1 MDNSNS
7 NEQNN
12 MNRNFDVF
20 GGSTPETESR
30 KMEADKLESGSGSTD
45 RAETSQETRYTQ
57 TEEQGMDSVN
67 SKPAEN
73 SVNNGYTQAGDLD
86 TGSRYS
92 RTGDQGMDNSYT
104 QSGYLQEGSQRMGG
118 FTSADVKQMG
128 GSYRNTGA
136 QQMSGSYR
144 NTGAQQMSG
153 SYRNTGAQQ
162 MSGSYGNAGTQH
174 MNSSYGSTGAQRMNS
189 SYGNTGAQHM
199 YNGYGTAGT
208 QHVNGSFTSG
218 DQRIN
223 NFTSTESTGYNG
235 GSQTPPVKNKK
246 HTEKK
251 AAKKKSNNGFGRKL
265 AWMACAGAVFGILA
279 GATFQGVKYGSDKL
293 FAKNGVI
300 TESTTA
306 DNSDTE
312 ASTDNSADNS
322 TIAKTSTTTD
332 TVYDVTTVSKNVMP
346 SIVSISGTYMN
357 TYQSW
362 FNTYQQETEGAGSGI
377 IISQDDSSLLILT
390 NYHVV
395 KNSTSLS
402 VGFVD
407 GEAVD
412 ATVKGYDED
421 NDVAV
426 VSVPLDQIK
435 DSTKSNIK
443 AITMGSS
450 DSLEVGTPCV
460 AIGNALGYGQ
470 SVTVGYVSAVDREIS
485 ISDGSTV
492 KVIQTDAAINPG
504 NSGGALV
511 NMKGEL
517 IGMNTAKSVDSQV
530 EGMGYALPISDISDI
545 IQDIIKNGTNASTS
559 TSSSAYLGIT
569 AQTVT
574 DEYTKG
580 FGMPSGVNITAVSS
594 GSPAEKCGL
603 QTGDIIYEFNGKTV
617 TDITELQK
625 MIAKLQPGDTVKI
638 GYYRYNSG
646 SYEQMSVDAVLEA
659 KN

>member
-12 MNRNFDVF
+12 MNRSFDAF
-20 GGSTPETESR
+20 GSDTPETESR
-30 KMEADKLESGSGSTD
+30 RMEADKLESGSGSTD
-45 RAETSQETRYTQ
+45 RAETSQETRRTH
-57 TEEQGMDSVN
+57 TEEQGMDNVN
-67 SKPAEN
+67 SKSAEN

-92 RTGDQGMDNSYT
+92 RKENQGMDNSYT
-104 QSGYLQEGSQRMGG
+104 Q
-118 FTSADVKQMG
+118 
-128 GSYRNTGA
+128 
-136 QQMSGSYR
+136 QMSGGYGT
-144 NTGAQQMSG
+144 TGA
-153 SYRNTGAQQ
+153 
-162 MSGSYGNAGTQH
+162 QH
-174 MNSSYGSTGAQRMNS
+174 MNSG
-189 SYGNTGAQHM
+189 YGNTGAQHM
-199 YNGYGTAGT
+199 YNGYGTTGTQHMNSSFTSAGT
-208 QHVNGSFTSG
+208 QH
-218 DQRIN
+218 IN

-251 AAKKKSNNGFGRKL
+251 SAKKNNNGFGRKL

-293 FAKNGVI
+293 FARNGVI

-306 DNSDTE
+306 DTSDTE

-322 TIAKTSTTTD
+322 TITKTSTTTD

-357 TYQSW
+357 TYQNW

-377 IISQDDSSLLILT
+377 IISQDDSNLLVLT

-395 KNSTSLS
+395 KNSTALS

-407 GEAVD
+407 GESVE

-435 DSTKSNIK
+435 DSTKSSIK

-450 DSLEVGTPCV
+450 DNLEVGSPCV

-470 SVTVGYVSAVDREIS
+470 SVTVGYVSAIDREIS
-485 ISDGSTV
+485 LSDGSTV

-646 SYEQMSVDAVLEA
+646 NYEQMSVDAVLEA

>member
-12 MNRNFDVF
+12 MNRSFDAF
-20 GGSTPETESR
+20 GSDTPETESR
-30 KMEADKLESGSGSTD
+30 RMEADKLESGSGSTD
-45 RAETSQETRYTQ
+45 RAETSQETRCTQ
-57 TEEQGMDSVN
+57 TEEQGMDNVN
-67 SKPAEN
+67 SKSAEN
-73 SVNNGYTQAGDLD
+73 SVNNGYTQAGNLD

-92 RTGDQGMDNSYT
+92 RTGNQGMDNSYT
-104 QSGYLQEGSQRMGG
+104 QSVYPQTGSRRMSS
-118 FTSADVKQMG
+118 FTSADEQHMG
-128 GSYRNTGA
+128 GSYRTTGI
-136 QQMSGSYR
+136 QHMSDGYGT
-144 NTGAQQMSG
+144 TGV
-153 SYRNTGAQQ
+153 
-162 MSGSYGNAGTQH
+162 QH
-174 MNSSYGSTGAQRMNS
+174 MNSG
-189 SYGNTGAQHM
+189 YGNTGAQHM
-199 YNGYGTAGT
+199 YNGCGTTGT
-208 QHVNGSFTSG
+208 QHMNSSFTSTG
-218 DQRIN
+218 TQHIN
-223 NFTSTESTGYNG
+223 NFTSTESTGYND

-251 AAKKKSNNGFGRKL
+251 AAKKNNNGFGRKL

-293 FAKNGVI
+293 FARNGVI

-306 DNSDTE
+306 DTSDTE

-322 TIAKTSTTTD
+322 TITKTSTTTD

-357 TYQSW
+357 TYQNW

-377 IISQDDSSLLILT
+377 IISQDDSNLLVLT

-407 GEAVD
+407 GESVE

-435 DSTKSNIK
+435 DSTKSSIK

-450 DSLEVGTPCV
+450 DNLEVGSPCV

-470 SVTVGYVSAVDREIS
+470 SVTVGYVSAIDREIS
-485 ISDGSTV
+485 LSDGSTV

-646 SYEQMSVDAVLEA
+646 NYEQMSVDAVLEA

>member
-1 MDNSNS
+1 MGSSNS

-12 MNRNFDVF
+12 MNRSFDAF
-20 GGSTPETESR
+20 GNDTSETESR
-30 KMEADKLESGSGSTD
+30 RMEADKLESGYGSTD
-45 RAETSQETRYTQ
+45 RAATYRETRCTQ
-57 TEEQGMDSVN
+57 TEELGMDNVN
-67 SKPAEN
+67 SKSAEN

-92 RTGDQGMDNSYT
+92 RKGNQGVDNSYT
-104 QSGYLQEGSQRMGG
+104 QNGYLQERSQRMGD
-118 FTSADVKQMG
+118 FTSADPQQMG
-128 GSYRNTGA
+128 GAYRTTGT
-136 QQMSGSYR
+136 QH
-144 NTGAQQMSG
+144 
-153 SYRNTGAQQ
+153 
-162 MSGSYGNAGTQH
+162 MSGSYGTTDAQH
-174 MNSSYGSTGAQRMNS
+174 MNSG
-189 SYGNTGAQHM
+189 YGNTGARHM
-199 YNGYGTAGT
+199 YNGYGTTGA
-208 QHVNGSFTSG
+208 QHMNNSFTSAG
-218 DQRIN
+218 DQHIN

-251 AAKKKSNNGFGRKL
+251 AAKKNNNGFGRKL

-293 FAKNGVI
+293 FARNGVI

-306 DNSDTE
+306 DTSDTE

-357 TYQSW
+357 TYQNW

-377 IISQDDSSLLILT
+377 IISQDDSNLLVLT

-395 KNSTSLS
+395 KNSTALS

-407 GEAVD
+407 GESVE

-435 DSTKSNIK
+435 DSTKSSIK

-450 DSLEVGTPCV
+450 DNLEVGSPCV

-470 SVTVGYVSAVDREIS
+470 SVTVGYVSAIDREIS
-485 ISDGSTV
+485 LSDGSTV

-603 QTGDIIYEFNGKTV
+603 QTGDIICEFNGKTV

-646 SYEQMSVDAVLEA
+646 NYEQMSVDAVLEA

>member
-12 MNRNFDVF
+12 MNRSFDAF
-20 GGSTPETESR
+20 GSDTPETESR
-30 KMEADKLESGSGSTD
+30 RMEADKLESGSGSTD
-45 RAETSQETRYTQ
+45 RAETSQETRCTH
-57 TEEQGMDSVN
+57 TEEQGMDNVN
-67 SKPAEN
+67 SKSAEN

-92 RTGDQGMDNSYT
+92 RKENQGMDNSYT
-104 QSGYLQEGSQRMGG
+104 Q
-118 FTSADVKQMG
+118 
-128 GSYRNTGA
+128 
-136 QQMSGSYR
+136 QMSGGYGT
-144 NTGAQQMSG
+144 TGA
-153 SYRNTGAQQ
+153 
-162 MSGSYGNAGTQH
+162 QH
-174 MNSSYGSTGAQRMNS
+174 MNSG
-189 SYGNTGAQHM
+189 YGNTGAQHM
-199 YNGYGTAGT
+199 YNGYGTTGTQHMNSSFTSAGT
-208 QHVNGSFTSG
+208 QH
-218 DQRIN
+218 IN

-251 AAKKKSNNGFGRKL
+251 AAKKNNNGFGRKL

-293 FAKNGVI
+293 FARNGVI
-300 TESTTA
+300 TESTAA
-306 DNSDTE
+306 DTSDTE

-357 TYQSW
+357 TYQNW

-377 IISQDDSSLLILT
+377 IISQDDSNLLVLT

-395 KNSTSLS
+395 KNSTALS

-407 GEAVD
+407 GESVE

-435 DSTKSNIK
+435 DSTKSSIK

-450 DSLEVGTPCV
+450 DNLEVGSPCV

-470 SVTVGYVSAVDREIS
+470 SVTVGYVSAIDREIS
-485 ISDGSTV
+485 LSDGSTV

-646 SYEQMSVDAVLEA
+646 NYEQMSVDAVLEA

>member
-12 MNRNFDVF
+12 MNRSFDAF
-20 GGSTPETESR
+20 GSDTPETESR
-30 KMEADKLESGSGSTD
+30 RMEADKLESGSGSTD
-45 RAETSQETRYTQ
+45 RAETSQETRCTH
-57 TEEQGMDSVN
+57 TEEQGMDNVN
-67 SKPAEN
+67 SKSAEN

-92 RTGDQGMDNSYT
+92 RKENQGMDNSYT
-104 QSGYLQEGSQRMGG
+104 QNGYLQERSQRMSG
-118 FTSADVKQMG
+118 FTPTHEQQMG
-128 GSYRNTGA
+128 SAYRTTGT
-136 QQMSGSYR
+136 QH
-144 NTGAQQMSG
+144 
-153 SYRNTGAQQ
+153 
-162 MSGSYGNAGTQH
+162 MSGSYGTTGAQH
-174 MNSSYGSTGAQRMNS
+174 MNSGYGS
-189 SYGNTGAQHM
+189 TGAQHM
-199 YNGYGTAGT
+199 YNDYGTTGT
-208 QHVNGSFTSG
+208 QHMNNSFTSAG
-218 DQRIN
+218 DQHIN
-223 NFTSTESTGYNG
+223 NFTSTESAGYND
-235 GSQTPPVKNKK
+235 GSQTPTVKNKK

-251 AAKKKSNNGFGRKL
+251 AAKKNNNGFGRKL

-293 FAKNGVI
+293 FARNGVI
-300 TESTTA
+300 TESTAA
-306 DNSDTE
+306 DTSDTE

-357 TYQSW
+357 TYQNW

-377 IISQDDSSLLILT
+377 IISQDDSNLLVLT

-395 KNSTSLS
+395 KNSTALS

-407 GEAVD
+407 GESVE

-435 DSTKSNIK
+435 DSTKSSIK

-450 DSLEVGTPCV
+450 DNLEVGSPCV

-470 SVTVGYVSAVDREIS
+470 SVTVGYVSAIDREIS
-485 ISDGSTV
+485 LSDGSTV

-646 SYEQMSVDAVLEA
+646 NYEQMSVDAVLEA

>member
-12 MNRNFDVF
+12 MNRSFDAF
-20 GGSTPETESR
+20 GSDTPKTESR
-30 KMEADKLESGSGSTD
+30 RMEADKLESGSGSTD
-45 RAETSQETRYTQ
+45 RAETSQETRCTQ
-57 TEEQGMDSVN
+57 TEEQGMDNVN
-67 SKPAEN
+67 NKSAEN

-92 RTGDQGMDNSYT
+92 RTGNQGMDNSYT
-104 QSGYLQEGSQRMGG
+104 QSVYPQTGSRRMSS
-118 FTSADVKQMG
+118 FTSADEQHMG
-128 GSYRNTGA
+128 GNYRTTGT
-136 QQMSGSYR
+136 QH
-144 NTGAQQMSG
+144 
-153 SYRNTGAQQ
+153 
-162 MSGSYGNAGTQH
+162 MSGSYGTTGVQHMNSGYGNTGTQHMYNGCGTTGTQH
-174 MNSSYGSTGAQRMNS
+174 MNSSFTS
-189 SYGNTGAQHM
+189 
-199 YNGYGTAGT
+199 AGT
-208 QHVNGSFTSG
+208 QH
-218 DQRIN
+218 IN
-223 NFTSTESTGYNG
+223 NFTSTESTGYND

-251 AAKKKSNNGFGRKL
+251 AAKKNNNGFGRKL

-293 FAKNGVI
+293 FARNGVI

-306 DNSDTE
+306 DTSDTE

-322 TIAKTSTTTD
+322 TITKTSTTTD

-357 TYQSW
+357 TYQNW

-377 IISQDDSSLLILT
+377 IISQDDSNLLVLT

-407 GEAVD
+407 GESVE

-435 DSTKSNIK
+435 DSTKSSIK

-450 DSLEVGTPCV
+450 DNLEVGSPCV

-470 SVTVGYVSAVDREIS
+470 SVTVGYVSAIDREIS
-485 ISDGSTV
+485 LSDGSTV

-646 SYEQMSVDAVLEA
+646 NYEQMSVDAVLEA

>member
-12 MNRNFDVF
+12 MNRSFDAF
-20 GGSTPETESR
+20 GSDTPETESR
-30 KMEADKLESGSGSTD
+30 RMEADKLESGSGSTD
-45 RAETSQETRYTQ
+45 RAETSQETRRTH
-57 TEEQGMDSVN
+57 TEEQGMDNVN
-67 SKPAEN
+67 SKSAEN

-92 RTGDQGMDNSYT
+92 RKENQGMDNSYT
-104 QSGYLQEGSQRMGG
+104 Q
-118 FTSADVKQMG
+118 
-128 GSYRNTGA
+128 
-136 QQMSGSYR
+136 QMSG
-144 NTGAQQMSG
+144 G
-153 SYRNTGAQQ
+153 
-162 MSGSYGNAGTQH
+162 YGT
-174 MNSSYGSTGAQRMNS
+174 
-189 SYGNTGAQHM
+189 TGAQHM
-199 YNGYGTAGT
+199 YNGYGTTGTQHMNSSFTSAGT
-208 QHVNGSFTSG
+208 QH
-218 DQRIN
+218 IN

-251 AAKKKSNNGFGRKL
+251 SAKKNNNGFGRKL

-293 FAKNGVI
+293 FARNGVI

-306 DNSDTE
+306 DTSDTE

-322 TIAKTSTTTD
+322 TITKTSTTTD

-357 TYQSW
+357 TYQNW

-377 IISQDDSSLLILT
+377 IISQDDSNLLVLT

-395 KNSTSLS
+395 KNSTALS

-407 GEAVD
+407 GESVE

-435 DSTKSNIK
+435 DSTKSSIK

-450 DSLEVGTPCV
+450 DNLEVGSPCV

-470 SVTVGYVSAVDREIS
+470 SVTVGYVSAIDREIS
-485 ISDGSTV
+485 LSDGSTV

-646 SYEQMSVDAVLEA
+646 NYEQMSVDAVLEA

>member
-12 MNRNFDVF
+12 MNRSFDAF
-20 GGSTPETESR
+20 GSDTPETESR
-30 KMEADKLESGSGSTD
+30 RMEADKLESGSGSTD
-45 RAETSQETRYTQ
+45 RAETSQETRCTQ
-57 TEEQGMDSVN
+57 TEE
-67 SKPAEN
+67 
-73 SVNNGYTQAGDLD
+73 
-86 TGSRYS
+86 
-92 RTGDQGMDNSYT
+92 QGMDNSYT
-104 QSGYLQEGSQRMGG
+104 QSVYPQTGSRRMSS
-118 FTSADVKQMG
+118 FTSADEQHMG
-128 GSYRNTGA
+128 GNYKTTGT
-136 QQMSGSYR
+136 QH
-144 NTGAQQMSG
+144 
-153 SYRNTGAQQ
+153 
-162 MSGSYGNAGTQH
+162 MSGSYGTTGVQH
-174 MNSSYGSTGAQRMNS
+174 MNSG
-189 SYGNTGAQHM
+189 YGNTGTQHM
-199 YNGYGTAGT
+199 YNGYGTIGTQHMNSSFTSAGT
-208 QHVNGSFTSG
+208 QH
-218 DQRIN
+218 IN
-223 NFTSTESTGYNG
+223 NFTSTESTGYND

-251 AAKKKSNNGFGRKL
+251 AAKKNNNGFGRKL

-293 FAKNGVI
+293 FARNGVI
-300 TESTTA
+300 TESPTA
-306 DNSDTE
+306 DTSDTE

-322 TIAKTSTTTD
+322 TITKTSTTTD

-357 TYQSW
+357 TYQNW

-377 IISQDDSSLLILT
+377 IISQDDSNLLVLT

-407 GEAVD
+407 GESVE

-435 DSTKSNIK
+435 DSTKSSIK

-450 DSLEVGTPCV
+450 DNLEVGSPCV

-470 SVTVGYVSAVDREIS
+470 SVTVGYVSAIDREIS
-485 ISDGSTV
+485 LSDGSTV

>member
-12 MNRNFDVF
+12 MNRSFDAF
-20 GGSTPETESR
+20 GNYTSETESR
-30 KMEADKLESGSGSTD
+30 RMEADKLESGSGSTD
-45 RAETSQETRYTQ
+45 RAETSQETRCTH
-57 TEEQGMDSVN
+57 TEEQDMDNVN
-67 SKPAEN
+67 SKSAEN

-92 RTGDQGMDNSYT
+92 RKENQGMDNSYT
-104 QSGYLQEGSQRMGG
+104 QNGYLQERSQRMSG
-118 FTSADVKQMG
+118 FTPTHEQQMG
-128 GSYRNTGA
+128 SAYRTTGT
-136 QQMSGSYR
+136 QH
-144 NTGAQQMSG
+144 
-153 SYRNTGAQQ
+153 
-162 MSGSYGNAGTQH
+162 MSGSYGTTGAQH
-174 MNSSYGSTGAQRMNS
+174 MNCGYGS
-189 SYGNTGAQHM
+189 TGAQHM
-199 YNGYGTAGT
+199 YNDYGTKGT
-208 QHVNGSFTSG
+208 QHMNNSFTSAG
-218 DQRIN
+218 AQHIN
-223 NFTSTESTGYNG
+223 NFTSTESAGYND
-235 GSQTPPVKNKK
+235 GSQTPTVKNKK

-251 AAKKKSNNGFGRKL
+251 AAKKNNNGFGRKL
-265 AWMACAGAVFGILA
+265 AWMACAGA
-279 GATFQGVKYGSDKL
+279 DKL
-293 FAKNGVI
+293 FARNGVI

-306 DNSDTE
+306 DTSDTE

-357 TYQSW
+357 TYQNW

-377 IISQDDSSLLILT
+377 IISQDDSNLLVLT

-395 KNSTSLS
+395 KNSTALS

-407 GEAVD
+407 GESVE

-435 DSTKSNIK
+435 DSTKSSIK

-450 DSLEVGTPCV
+450 DNLEVGSPCV

-470 SVTVGYVSAVDREIS
+470 SVTVGYVSAIDREIS
-485 ISDGSTV
+485 LSDGSTV

-603 QTGDIIYEFNGKTV
+603 QTGDIICEFNGKTV

-646 SYEQMSVDAVLEA
+646 NYEQMSVDAVLEA

>member
-1 MDNSNS
+1 MGSSNS

-12 MNRNFDVF
+12 MNRSFDAF
-20 GGSTPETESR
+20 GNDTPETESR
-30 KMEADKLESGSGSTD
+30 RMEADKLESGSGSTD
-45 RAETSQETRYTQ
+45 RAETSQETRCTH
-57 TEEQGMDSVN
+57 TEEQGMDNVN
-67 SKPAEN
+67 SKSAES
-73 SVNNGYTQAGDLD
+73 SVNDGYTQAGNLD

-92 RTGDQGMDNSYT
+92 RKENQGMDNSYT
-104 QSGYLQEGSQRMGG
+104 Q
-118 FTSADVKQMG
+118 
-128 GSYRNTGA
+128 
-136 QQMSGSYR
+136 QMSGGYGT
-144 NTGAQQMSG
+144 TGA
-153 SYRNTGAQQ
+153 
-162 MSGSYGNAGTQH
+162 QH
-174 MNSSYGSTGAQRMNS
+174 MNSGYGSTGTQRMNS
-189 SYGNTGAQHM
+189 GYGNTGAQHM
-199 YNGYGTAGT
+199 YNGYGTTGTQHMNSSFTSAGT
-208 QHVNGSFTSG
+208 QH
-218 DQRIN
+218 IN

-235 GSQTPPVKNKK
+235 GSQTPTVKNKK
-246 HTEKK
+246 HTERK
-251 AAKKKSNNGFGRKL
+251 AAKKNNNGFGRKL

-293 FAKNGVI
+293 FARNGVI

-306 DNSDTE
+306 DTSDTE

-322 TIAKTSTTTD
+322 TITKTSTTTD

-357 TYQSW
+357 TYQNW

-377 IISQDDSSLLILT
+377 IISQDDSNLLVLT

-395 KNSTSLS
+395 KNSTALS

-407 GEAVD
+407 GESVE

-435 DSTKSNIK
+435 DSTKSSIK

-450 DSLEVGTPCV
+450 DNLEVGSPCV

-470 SVTVGYVSAVDREIS
+470 SVTVGYVSAIDREIS
-485 ISDGSTV
+485 LSDGSTV

-646 SYEQMSVDAVLEA
+646 NYEQMSVDAVLEA

>member
-12 MNRNFDVF
+12 MNRSFDAF
-20 GGSTPETESR
+20 GSDTPETESR
-30 KMEADKLESGSGSTD
+30 RMEADKLESGSGSTD
-45 RAETSQETRYTQ
+45 RAETSQETRCTH
-57 TEEQGMDSVN
+57 TEEQGMDNVN
-67 SKPAEN
+67 SKSAEN

-92 RTGDQGMDNSYT
+92 RKENQGMDNSYT
-104 QSGYLQEGSQRMGG
+104 QNGYLQERSQRMSG
-118 FTSADVKQMG
+118 FTPTHEQQMG
-128 GSYRNTGA
+128 SAYRTTGT
-136 QQMSGSYR
+136 QH
-144 NTGAQQMSG
+144 
-153 SYRNTGAQQ
+153 
-162 MSGSYGNAGTQH
+162 MSGSYGTTGAQH
-174 MNSSYGSTGAQRMNS
+174 MNSGYGS
-189 SYGNTGAQHM
+189 TGAQHM
-199 YNGYGTAGT
+199 YNDYGTAGT
-208 QHVNGSFTSG
+208 QHMNNSFTSAG
-218 DQRIN
+218 AQHIN
-223 NFTSTESTGYNG
+223 NFTSTESAGYND

-251 AAKKKSNNGFGRKL
+251 AAKKNNNGFGRKL

-293 FAKNGVI
+293 FARNGVI

-306 DNSDTE
+306 DTSDTE

-357 TYQSW
+357 TYQNW

-377 IISQDDSSLLILT
+377 IISQDDSNLLVLT

-395 KNSTSLS
+395 KNSTALS

-407 GEAVD
+407 GESVE

-435 DSTKSNIK
+435 DSTKSSIK

-450 DSLEVGTPCV
+450 DNLEVGSPCV

-470 SVTVGYVSAVDREIS
+470 SVTVGYVSAIDREIS
-485 ISDGSTV
+485 LSDGSTV

-603 QTGDIIYEFNGKTV
+603 QTGDIICEFNGKTV

-646 SYEQMSVDAVLEA
+646 NYEQMSVDAVLEA

>member
-12 MNRNFDVF
+12 MNRSFDAF
-20 GGSTPETESR
+20 GSDTPETESR
-30 KMEADKLESGSGSTD
+30 RMEADKLESGSGSTD
-45 RAETSQETRYTQ
+45 RAETSQETRRTH
-57 TEEQGMDSVN
+57 TEEQGMDNVN
-67 SKPAEN
+67 SKSAES
-73 SVNNGYTQAGDLD
+73 SVNDGYTQAGNLD

-92 RTGDQGMDNSYT
+92 RKENQGMDNSYT
-104 QSGYLQEGSQRMGG
+104 QSVYPQTGSRRMSS
-118 FTSADVKQMG
+118 FTSADEQHMG
-128 GSYRNTGA
+128 GNYRTTGT
-136 QQMSGSYR
+136 QH
-144 NTGAQQMSG
+144 
-153 SYRNTGAQQ
+153 
-162 MSGSYGNAGTQH
+162 MSGSYGTTGVQHMNSGYGNTGTQH
-174 MNSSYGSTGAQRMNS
+174 MYNGCGTTGTQRMNS
-189 SYGNTGAQHM
+189 SFTS
-199 YNGYGTAGT
+199 AGT
-208 QHVNGSFTSG
+208 QH
-218 DQRIN
+218 IN
-223 NFTSTESTGYNG
+223 NFTSTESTGYND

-251 AAKKKSNNGFGRKL
+251 AAKKNNNGFGRKL

-293 FAKNGVI
+293 FARNGVI

-306 DNSDTE
+306 DTSDTE

-357 TYQSW
+357 TYQNW

-377 IISQDDSSLLILT
+377 IISQDDSNLLVLT

-395 KNSTSLS
+395 KNSTALS

-407 GEAVD
+407 GESVE

-435 DSTKSNIK
+435 DSTKSSIK

-450 DSLEVGTPCV
+450 DNLEVGSPCV

-470 SVTVGYVSAVDREIS
+470 SVTVGYVSAIDREIS
-485 ISDGSTV
+485 LSDGSTV

-603 QTGDIIYEFNGKTV
+603 QTGDIICEFNGKTV

-646 SYEQMSVDAVLEA
+646 NYEQMSVDAVLEA